1 MSISVSEIFFELV
14 DRPLGFD
21 VEDDPEGDN
30 ILVRA
35 FTVPGCAAERKGL
48 RIGDR
53 IEKMNGTATN
63 CLTRAAFTAAVR
75 ALPEGTP
82 IKIAVSRPNYI
93 SVQRGAL
100 HEHEFTFTKPGSLG
114 MMLTDSAV
122 TVVEN
127 DWSPS
132 VPREKYAVQVNGFQS
147 QNSTAASRGIR
158 VGDVLRAVNGD
169 TLSGLNYDTAMR
181 AVTAAAGARPLTLSL
196 MRIDQHFEPTPR
208 HESDGSGRLPAPA
221 ASFEEPKPGDDG
233 ELSPRSGDVDD
244 DDDDDEEE
252 DDFADAIVAG
262 TLESLSHEDDTTTM
276 LDSADFGAGAAA
288 FSVGAQ
294 SETQDDSDLQETERR
309 VVELYTARGCVR
321 ACERSCVHHLFHMF
335 SQAAYC
341 ERLVACD
348 LHRVVCAVLDMCLP
362 VRPQIQTSS
371 TGQHDSIPSKEDP
384 ARRRGRCSG

>member
-14 DRPLGFD
+14 GRPLGFD

-30 ILVRA
+30 ILVSA

-48 RIGDR
+48 RVGDR

-147 QNSTAASRGIR
+147 QISSAADRGIR
-158 VGDVLRAVNGD
+158 VGDVLRAVNGN
-169 TLSGLNYDTAMR
+169 TLSGLNYDSAMR

-196 MRIDQHFEPTPR
+196 FRVDPHFEPTPR
-208 HESDGSGRLPAPA
+208 HEISGAERLPAPA
-221 ASFEEPKPGDDG
+221 ASFEEPRRDDTSA
-233 ELSPRSGDVDD
+233 LSPRSDDVDD
-244 DDDDDEEE
+244 DDDDDDDGDE
-252 DDFADAIVAG
+252 DNFADAIVAG
-262 TLESLSHEDDTTTM
+262 TLDSLSHEDDTTTM

-288 FSVGAQ
+288 FSAGAQ
-294 SETQDDSDLQETERR
+294 SEAQEDSDLQDTERR
-309 VVELYTARGCVR
+309 VVEMYNARGCVLLLSHVVKLVWLR
-321 ACERSCVHHLFHMF
+321 WGLHHLRSLICAYF
-335 SQAAYC
+335 SPCNQSNSFG
-341 ERLVACD
+341 R
-348 LHRVVCAVLDMCLP
+348 
-362 VRPQIQTSS
+362 
-371 TGQHDSIPSKEDP
+371 HDSIPSKEDF
-384 ARRRGRCSG
+384 A